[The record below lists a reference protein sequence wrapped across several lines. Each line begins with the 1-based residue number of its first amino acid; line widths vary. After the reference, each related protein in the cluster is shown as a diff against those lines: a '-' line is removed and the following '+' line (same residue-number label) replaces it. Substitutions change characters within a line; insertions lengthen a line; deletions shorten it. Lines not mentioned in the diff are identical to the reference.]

1 MTDQHR
7 TNLDTVLDEWFD
19 IALASVPAVPSHRVS
34 DMAAI
39 EQRVRDVGH
48 FSVLHWLLD
57 NGVLPRRAY
66 ERWRYGELAILDH
79 VWTCA
84 GDELIVELEA
94 LTRRAEELGLQPT
107 LQTFFHWRPEC
118 ADQALTLSADSVLA
132 YRLAQLWRRPE
143 DITQLDLFL
152 DSGADV
158 AEQELRQALGAA
170 HPEDAA
176 AAYDRLCSL
185 APSHPMLGPYEHL
198 ILYLRHMAACPRPDT
213 ADIGD
218 EIAGFATEIA
228 PAARQTLGDQAGDY
242 LAHAWRRLAEAAPTA
257 FDPQRPEQ
265 HASYAWLQVPDGT
278 AARASIE
285 AIPDYSA
292 HPRLLGRLAL
302 ALEHEHRPGEALL
315 VWARCCEWAPQDA
328 TAMARDWA
336 QPRTRHIVQTF
347 EDEAEGCAPED
358 FGAWLLLHAPRL
370 AGVAQE
376 TDVALPTSDSFRVIT
391 ELLRVRAAGGNEVPT
406 RQELRQLSPPL
417 LQIYLRGLN
426 TQ

>member
-19 IALASVPAVPSHRVS
+19 IALASVSAVPSHRVS

-39 EQRVRDVGH
+39 EERVRDVGH

-57 NGVLPRRAY
+57 QGVLPRHAY
-66 ERWRYGELAILDH
+66 ERWRYGELASLDD
-79 VWTCA
+79 VWNCG
-84 GDELIVELEA
+84 GDELIVDLEA

-107 LQTFFHWRPEC
+107 LQTFFDWRPEC
-118 ADQALTLSADSVLA
+118 ADQALTLSEDSVRA

-158 AEQELRQALGAA
+158 AEQELRQALSAA

-198 ILYLRHMAACPRPDT
+198 ILYLRHMAACPRPET

-218 EIAGFATEIA
+218 EIAGFEAEIA
-228 PAARQTLGDQAGDY
+228 PAARQTLGDQASDY

-285 AIPDYSA
+285 AIPDYTA

-302 ALEHEHRPGEALL
+302 ALEHQHRPGEALL
-315 VWARCCEWAPQDA
+315 AWARCYESAPQDA

-336 QPRTRHIVQTF
+336 QPRTRQIVQTF

-370 AGVAQE
+370 GGVAQE

-391 ELLRVRAAGGNEVPT
+391 ELLRVRAAGGNEVPM

-417 LQIYLRGLN
+417 LEIYLRGVN